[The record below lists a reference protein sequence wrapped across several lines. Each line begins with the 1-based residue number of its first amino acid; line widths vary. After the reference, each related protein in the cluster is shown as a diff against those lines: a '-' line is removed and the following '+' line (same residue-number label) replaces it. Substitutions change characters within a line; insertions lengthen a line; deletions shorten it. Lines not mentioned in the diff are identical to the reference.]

1 VNPDVR
7 RLLLEE
13 LVGLR
18 DFEVQIM
25 FMEKYQKQLEKF
37 VDHMSAAF
45 SRWGELDGLV
55 SKDEQSVI
63 VAAYSYGALHHHLL
77 AMKLLIC
84 GYFAASG
91 NAQRYV
97 LECMATCLL
106 ASSDSRLRQRIL
118 EGKYS
123 ESKSITALL
132 RKSKMLGL
140 DQDAVKLMEKEIRRC
155 DRLSHPSLLALSS
168 TSLGLC
174 SNPKI
179 VI

>member
-55 SKDEQSVI
+55 SKD
-63 VAAYSYGALHHHLL
+63 
-77 AMKLLIC
+77 
-84 GYFAASG
+84 
-91 NAQRYV
+91 
-97 LECMATCLL
+97 
-106 ASSDSRLRQRIL
+106 
-118 EGKYS
+118 
-123 ESKSITALL
+123 
-132 RKSKMLGL
+132 
-140 DQDAVKLMEKEIRRC
+140 
-155 DRLSHPSLLALSS
+155 
-168 TSLGLC
+168 
-174 SNPKI
+174 
-179 VI
+179 